1 MPAAA
6 EVAAYRITA
15 EALANVAKR
24 SGARHVDVRLRFG
37 GRSSGPPTRSRGAGM
52 TDEMTAL
59 VAAHHPMF
67 QAGIAAL
74 VDALPQARV
83 VGNPSEGDEN
93 RQDGAGGAA
102 RRRTHR
108 SAHAGANGLKAI
120 RSLAADRPS
129 AACLVLT
136 MVENDDTVAATLP
149 GRRTALRA
157 QGCDARGDHACAGGG
172 RPRRGHPRCPWG
184 PECWRGSLRGPSG

>member
-83 VGNPSEGDEN
+83 VGNPSEGDETV
-93 RQDGAGGAA
+93 RMALAGRPDVVLIDLHMPA
-102 RRRTHR
+102 RTGSRR
-108 SAHAGANGLKAI
+108 SARSRPTGPRQHA
-120 RSLAADRPS
+120 S
-129 AACLVLT
+129 C
-136 MVENDDTVAATLP
+136 
-149 GRRTALRA
+149 
-157 QGCDARGDHACAGGG
+157 
-172 RPRRGHPRCPWG
+172 
-184 PECWRGSLRGPSG
+184 